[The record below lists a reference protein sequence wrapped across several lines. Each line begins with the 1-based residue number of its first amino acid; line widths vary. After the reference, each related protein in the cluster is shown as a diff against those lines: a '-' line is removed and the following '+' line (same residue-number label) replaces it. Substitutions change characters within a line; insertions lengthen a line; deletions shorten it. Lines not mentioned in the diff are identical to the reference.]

1 MSNIFRKKPEKQTEK
16 PKVAVHQQDT
26 SPTGMELM
34 LLVIGGATLY
44 GLTTITTVPMTAVGD
59 MVSFGGPIPT
69 EAAGVTTVNAAVV
82 RDLWGNGGKS
92 CILNLRAMVTAD
104 AMTEVDSVS
113 PQLVVFHWLAPAKL
127 PAIGCPGAPAL
138 LAVSAEDYQHMVT
151 WRQTPRWRGLHR

>member
-1 MSNIFRKKPEKQTEK
+1 MSNIFRKRPEKQTEK
-16 PKVAVHQQDT
+16 PKVAIQQQDT
-26 SPTGMELM
+26 APTGMELM
-34 LLVIGGATLY
+34 LLLIGGATLY

-113 PQLVVFHWLAPAKL
+113 PQLVVFDWLAPAKL

>member
-82 RDLWGNGGKS
+82 RDLWGSGGKS